1 MRGTYGG
8 MGANAQA
15 LALTPHGAV
24 AGAVAALLGMM
35 QFVGGAVLPP
45 VFTLAVGDT
54 WSMGAGMA
62 VAGVGA
68 LLVAALLTRPMS
80 PHHS

>member
-1 MRGTYGG
+1 M
-8 MGANAQA
+8 
-15 LALTPHGAV
+15 
-24 AGAVAALLGMM
+24 AALLGMM

-68 LLVAALLTRPMS
+68 LLVAAGLAGWRRHDLHP
-80 PHHS
+80 